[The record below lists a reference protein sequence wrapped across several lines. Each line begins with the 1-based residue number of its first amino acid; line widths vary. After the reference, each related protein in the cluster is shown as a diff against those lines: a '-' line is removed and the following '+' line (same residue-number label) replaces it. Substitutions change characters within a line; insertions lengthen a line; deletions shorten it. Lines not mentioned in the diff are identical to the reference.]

1 LIQVLFGSL
10 LLSIIHAFI
19 PNHWLPLVAVAK
31 VQRWKHSEA
40 LFVTALTA
48 LAHASSTIMAGAA
61 VSVLGYNLSS
71 DAGLTSLI
79 SPVVLVGLGLVY
91 LALDTIGGHGEH
103 HHVHDHDVVG
113 KGSKVSLIFSL
124 CLAMFFSPCLEIEA
138 YYLKAGFLGWKAVA
152 TVSLVYLVTTVIGML
167 FSVDLALRGARRIR
181 SHYLEHH
188 ERRVTGFVLTALGV
202 VAFLGEL

>member
-1 LIQVLFGSL
+1 LTQLLLGSL
-10 LLSIIHAFI
+10 LLSVIHAFI

-61 VSVLGYNLSS
+61 VGMLGYGLST
-71 DAGLTSLI
+71 DTRMTSLI
-79 SPVVLVGLGLVY
+79 PPIVLAGLGLVY
-91 LALDTIGGHGEH
+91 LAIDTIWGHGEH
-103 HHVHDHDVVG
+103 HHVHDRDVVG
-113 KGSKVSLIFSL
+113 KGSKVSLIASL

-138 YYLKAGFLGWKAVA
+138 FYLKAGFLGWGAVV

-167 FSVDLALRGARRIR
+167 FSVNLALRGARRIR

-188 ERRVTGFVLTALGV
+188 ERRVTGLVLIALGV

>member
-31 VQRWKHSEA
+31 AQRWKHSEA

-61 VSVLGYNLSS
+61 VGMLGYNLS
-71 DAGLTSLI
+71 ANARLTSLI
-79 SPVVLVGLGLVY
+79 PPVVLVGVGLVY
-91 LALDTIGGHGEH
+91 LAIDTIGGHGEH
-103 HHVHDHDVVG
+103 QHVHDRDVVG

-138 YYLKAGFLGWKAVA
+138 YYLKAGFLGWKAVG

-188 ERRVTGFVLTALGV
+188 ERRVTGLVLTALGI
-202 VAFLGEL
+202 VAFIGEL